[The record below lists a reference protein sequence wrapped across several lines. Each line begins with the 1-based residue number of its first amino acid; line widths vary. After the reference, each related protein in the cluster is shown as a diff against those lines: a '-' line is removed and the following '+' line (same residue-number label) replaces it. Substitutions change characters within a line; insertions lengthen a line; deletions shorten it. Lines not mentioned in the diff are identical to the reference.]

1 MAENS
6 MKLSLRTVK
15 GGIYQDV
22 EKKGLEALQ
31 KGLSDG
37 VFPGVA
43 GGVLIDRH
51 NIKGNVVWTCG
62 HTDHNRRR
70 EVHRTTLYDLASLTK
85 PLVTVLSLLVLIEKK
100 LVTWNTPLADLLQ
113 RSVPIAK
120 KGIDLTRLVQ
130 HSSGL
135 PAYKPYYL
143 DLQQFADVQVRKA
156 KLVDW
161 ILEEPFEYMPG
172 TKTIYSDLGFILL
185 GHAVEQLS
193 GESLDTFWETNVALP
208 LSLDKKLLFSPKRKK
223 ISNGLVA
230 STELCPWTKKM
241 LCGEVHD
248 ENCRSMG
255 GVAGHAGLFGTVE
268 GVLSI
273 CSHLLR
279 QWRGDEE
286 HPNYT
291 SNLLRHIF
299 EYRSESAWR
308 YGFDTPSKVN
318 SSSGQFFSSL
328 SVGHLGFTGTSFWID
343 LERGVAVVL
352 LTNRV
357 HPSRANEKI
366 RRFRPIFHNAVMQ
379 SVLELIT

>member
-1 MAENS
+1 
-6 MKLSLRTVK
+6 MKLRPETVK
-15 GGIYQDV
+15 GGFSQDL
-22 EKKGLEALQ
+22 EKKGLEVLQ

-37 VFPGVA
+37 VFPGGA
-43 GGVLIDRH
+43 GGIIIDRH
-51 NIKGNVVWTCG
+51 DIKENVVWICG
-62 HTDHNRRR
+62 YTDHNRSRK
-70 EVHRTTLYDLASLTK
+70 VQRTTFYDLASLTK

-113 RSVPIAK
+113 RSVPAEK
-120 KGIDLTRLVQ
+120 KGINLTGLIQ

-143 DLQQFADVQVRKA
+143 GLMQIADEQARKA
-156 KLVDW
+156 RMVDW
-161 ILEEPFEYMPG
+161 ILNEPIEYMPG

-185 GHAVEQLS
+185 GHAIEQLS
-193 GESLDTFWETNVALP
+193 GESLDAFWETNVAMP
-208 LSLDKKLLFSPKRKK
+208 LSLEKKLLFSPNRKK
-223 ISNGLVA
+223 ISDRLVA

-286 HPNYT
+286 HPNYS
-291 SNLLRHIF
+291 SNLLRDIF
-299 EYRSESAWR
+299 AYRSDSAWR
-308 YGFDTPSKVN
+308 YGFDTPSKIN
-318 SSSGQFFSSL
+318 SSSGQLFSSL

-366 RRFRPIFHNAVMQ
+366 RWFRPIFHNAVMQ
-379 SVLELIT
+379 SVIKLIA